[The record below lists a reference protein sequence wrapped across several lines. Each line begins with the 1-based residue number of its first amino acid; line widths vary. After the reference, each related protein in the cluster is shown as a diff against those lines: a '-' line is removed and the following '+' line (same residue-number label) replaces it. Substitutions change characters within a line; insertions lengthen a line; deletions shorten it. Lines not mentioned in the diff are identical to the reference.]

1 MLTAHVDTGQDHLL
15 PVLSSETDRVRH
27 ERLRRD
33 LLDGRVARVDN
44 IDDPDF
50 VRNLGSN
57 PVVGERYLRETE
69 DAIRCRECTDGGPEL
84 FVVRRNLSESIT
96 PLVSSGIQIYT
107 FDIDRTY
114 WRKVW
119 KAASAAAGENRM
131 VSKRVRG
138 AAHTCQTYQLEPVLA
153 TARGPRDASEAQAIG
168 TGTLASCC

>member
-1 MLTAHVDTGQDHLL
+1 MASVND
-15 PVLSSETDRVRH
+15 
-27 ERLRRD
+27 
-33 LLDGRVARVDN
+33 
-44 IDDPDF
+44 IDDSDF
-50 VRNLGSN
+50 VRNFGSG
-57 PVVGERYLRETE
+57 PVVGERYLREAE

-84 FVVRRNLSESIT
+84 FVVRRDFSERIPT
-96 PLVSSGIQIYT
+96 LVSSGIRIYT

-119 KAASAAAGENRM
+119 KAASAAVGENRE

-138 AAHTCQTYQLEPVLA
+138 AAHASQTCQPEPVLA